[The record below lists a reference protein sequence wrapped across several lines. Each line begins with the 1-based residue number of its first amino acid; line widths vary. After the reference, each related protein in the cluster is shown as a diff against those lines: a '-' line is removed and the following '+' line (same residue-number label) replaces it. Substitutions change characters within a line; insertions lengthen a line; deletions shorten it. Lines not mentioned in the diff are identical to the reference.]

1 MKVFSALLAVIAVV
15 TVALNIG
22 SRVPADTVAM
32 GMGVVLGALTSI
44 PISLL
49 MGVIIARRD
58 RPAPAPIE
66 DAPHM
71 YAPQPA
77 YQRAESYSP
86 AGRDYPP
93 LVIINPTPFQS
104 ATQPAYPQARL
115 DNIPL
120 LSGQREFRVIGEEA
134 S

>member
-32 GMGVVLGALTSI
+32 GMGVVLGALTSV
-44 PISLL
+44 PISLF

-58 RPAPAPIE
+58 RPAPIEEAPR
-66 DAPHM
+66 M

-93 LVIINPTPFQS
+93 LVIINPSAFQQS
-104 ATQPAYPQARL
+104 AQPAYPQARL
-115 DNIPL
+115 DSIPL

-134 S
+134 T